1 MRTRRLGTES
11 APIRTTH
18 SVILIS
24 VGPHRMGIDAG
35 ALKEIRNDQ
44 DLSAKELGCE
54 VILSAHALFG
64 VNKLQGKRLL
74 VLRPGRVAV
83 RVDRVDRMIEA
94 GAVRPLPRA
103 FQGAERQW
111 YLGYI
116 LDGEIVFPMLNPQTL
131 EREALAAL
139 SNCADSADEA
149 QDVSLEVVA
158 Q

>member
-1 MRTRRLGTES
+1 M
-11 APIRTTH
+11 
-18 SVILIS
+18 ILIS

-54 VILSAHALFG
+54 AILSAHALFG
-64 VNKLQGKRLL
+64 VKRQQGKRLL

-94 GAVRPLPRA
+94 SAVCSFPRA

-116 LDGEIVFPMLNPQTL
+116 LEGEIVFPILNSQTL

-139 SNCADSADEA
+139 SNGTGSAGEA
-149 QDVSLEVVA
+149 QDVTLEVVA
-158 Q
+158 P